1 MALLGTARSRNAF
14 VRALAEVRAKYPFAL
29 VGYVVMPEHLHLLIA
44 EPEARKPIGSCAQ
57 PETARFQANAS
68 QGPQEIGFTEIV
80 RISRASHAFPA
91 ASVLRFQRMERQE
104 APRKAG
110 LHASEPGDAAVG
122 DRPQGLGLE
131 QLCLLFR
138 PRHAATGNEFHPL
151 T

>member
-80 RISRASHAFPA
+80 RI
-91 ASVLRFQRMERQE
+91 
-104 APRKAG
+104 
-110 LHASEPGDAAVG
+110 
-122 DRPQGLGLE
+122 
-131 QLCLLFR
+131 
-138 PRHAATGNEFHPL
+138 
-151 T
+151 